1 MNYNPATGE
10 TLTCPVCNK
19 DFKVS
24 EDTKYI
30 AMGGFT
36 CGWKCFMVSARSAA
50 SKRETEAKCKRFV
63 NKSK

>member
-1 MNYNPATGE
+1 MNYNPTTGE

-19 DFKVS
+19 SFVVT

-36 CGWKCFMVSARSAA
+36 CGWKCFMISVRSAA
-50 SKRETEAKCKRFV
+50 SKQ
-63 NKSK
+63 